1 MVIVNYPHFNNRYQ
15 NWNLKIFW
23 YNMEIIIHS
32 HLISYR
38 FILSWQNK
46 TKQTNKQTN
55 KKKPVGQ
62 LEFQIILVICQFSS
76 FYLLAFN
83 YDNQLCYLQTKNVA
97 VEINGSNSYLLIVSL
112 LNMLSSSKNNKHV
125 PSQI

>member
-1 MVIVNYPHFNNRYQ
+1 MT
-15 NWNLKIFW
+15 K
-23 YNMEIIIHS
+23 
-32 HLISYR
+32 
-38 FILSWQNK
+38 QNK
-46 TKQTNKQTN
+46 TNKQTN